1 MTEGVTRRVVLDTNI
16 IVSALLQPLGPPAQ
30 IFLLAISGSLQL
42 CMSGSIYTEYEE
54 VISRQRFGRDES
66 TIAEMLRTL
75 RANSLWVRPTAGIRA
90 CSDPDDDI
98 FLECAVAA
106 RASYLVTGN
115 RRHFPGSWEQI
126 LVVTPKQLLDV
137 INSQESEKRLP

>member
-1 MTEGVTRRVVLDTNI
+1 MTDGFTRRVVLDTNI

-54 VISRQRFGRDES
+54 VISRPRFGRDES
-66 TIAEMLRTL
+66 TITEVLKTI
-75 RANSLWVRPTAGIRA
+75 RAQGFWVRPTVAIRA
-90 CSDPDDDI
+90 CPDPDDNI

-115 RRHFPGSWEQI
+115 QRHFPGSWEQI
-126 LVVTPKQLLDV
+126 LVVTPRQLLDV
-137 INSQESEKRLP
+137 INSQESESELT

>member
-1 MTEGVTRRVVLDTNI
+1 MTEGSTRRVVLDTNI

-42 CMSGSIYTEYEE
+42 CMSASIYTEYEE

-66 TIAEMLRTL
+66 TIAQVLKTI
-75 RANSLWVRPTAGIRA
+75 RAQSLWVRPTEAIRA
-90 CSDPDDDI
+90 CPDPDDNI

-115 RRHFPGSWEQI
+115 PRHFPGSWEQI
-126 LVVTPKQLLDV
+126 LVVTPRQLLDV
-137 INSQESEKRLP
+137 INRQESENELP

>member
-1 MTEGVTRRVVLDTNI
+1 MTERFTRRVVLDTNI

-30 IFLLAISGSLQL
+30 IFLLTMSGPLQL

-66 TIAEMLRTL
+66 TIAEVLKTI
-75 RANSLWVRPTAGIRA
+75 RAQSLWVRPTVAIRA
-90 CSDPDDDI
+90 CSDPDDNI
-98 FLECAVAA
+98 FLECGVAA

-115 RRHFPGSWEQI
+115 QRHFPGSWEQI
-126 LVVTPKQLLDV
+126 LVVTPRQMLDV
-137 INSQESEKRLP
+137 INSPQPENDLP